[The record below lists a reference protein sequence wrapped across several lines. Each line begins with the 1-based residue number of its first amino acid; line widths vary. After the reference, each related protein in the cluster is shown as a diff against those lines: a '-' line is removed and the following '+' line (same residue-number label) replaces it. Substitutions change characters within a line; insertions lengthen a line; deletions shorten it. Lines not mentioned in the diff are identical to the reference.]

1 MIIFLSTNQ
10 SKHKVIIIVYS
21 KKKSMT
27 TDKKGNESTNNIKK
41 INKKGIILT
50 SILVISIIGASFIVW
65 FLPSENIQ
73 NSGMS
78 NMTISFLDPNDTLTS
93 VNSQFL
99 LLQNEV
105 QDQINYAK
113 ANSVNETYISDVI
126 NVSIIQN
133 NELMQTLLNGQPNQS
148 LMPNY
153 VELMNNLRDYS
164 LYLQNVKNITSN
176 SLNMSQDLKNL
187 GNNSGLH
194 QLSVL

>member
-1 MIIFLSTNQ
+1 
-10 SKHKVIIIVYS
+10 
-21 KKKSMT
+21 MT

>member
-1 MIIFLSTNQ
+1 MN
-10 SKHKVIIIVYS
+10 
-21 KKKSMT
+21 
-27 TDKKGNESTNNIKK
+27 TDKKGNNNTNNSKK

-50 SILVISIIGASFIVW
+50 GILVIGIIGASFIVW

-105 QDQINYAK
+105 QDQINDAK
-113 ANSVNETYISDVI
+113 ANSVNETYINDVI

-164 LYLQNVKNITSN
+164 LYLLNVKNITSN
-176 SLNMSQDLKNL
+176 SLNVSQDLEKFRE
-187 GNNSGLH
+187 
-194 QLSVL
+194 